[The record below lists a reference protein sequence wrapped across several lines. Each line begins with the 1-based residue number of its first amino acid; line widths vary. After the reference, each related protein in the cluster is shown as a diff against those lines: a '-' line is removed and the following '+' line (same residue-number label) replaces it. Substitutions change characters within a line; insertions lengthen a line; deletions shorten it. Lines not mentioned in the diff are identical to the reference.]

1 MNKLRGK
8 VLELFLKDKKE
19 NKISNIIYGK
29 KALDKYVEEAFKNDD
44 EKDKKKYLK
53 QWDSS
58 KLSNSV
64 YFVYKSSRGKNKQIK
79 KMGHRFISNAS
90 KEGGYSYLGHLESNN
105 KKSFKKKIPVS
116 VRKRKRSVRRKK
128 VQSGGFCLPCLP
140 VAAGAVGGAVGGA
153 ASIYSMYKSKSSGSS
168 YKKVG
173 NKVNVKNYTK
183 SSKNMNGIKK
193 KGKVIQDNKFVTIN
207 GKRRRYNT
215 LAKAT
220 REYKRAISR
229 MKG

>member
-1 MNKLRGK
+1 MDKLHGI

-19 NKISNIIYGK
+19 SKISNIVYGK
-29 KALDKYVEEAFKNDD
+29 EALDKYVDASFKNRD
-44 EKDKKKYLK
+44 EKDKNKYLK

-64 YFVYKSSRGKNKQIK
+64 YFVYKSRRGK
-79 KMGHRFISNAS
+79 GHRFISNAW
-90 KEGGYSYLGHLESNN
+90 KDGGYSYLGHLESNN
-105 KKSFKKKIPVS
+105 KKSFKKRRS
-116 VRKRKRSVRRKK
+116 GNYRKRNRTIRRKK
-128 VQSGGFCLPCLP
+128 VQNGGFCLPCLP
-140 VAAGAVGGAVGGA
+140 VAAGAVGGA

-193 KGKVIQDNKFVTIN
+193 KRKIIQDNKFVTIN
-207 GKRRRYNT
+207 GKRVFH
-215 LAKAT
+215 
-220 REYKRAISR
+220 EQ
-229 MKG
+229 